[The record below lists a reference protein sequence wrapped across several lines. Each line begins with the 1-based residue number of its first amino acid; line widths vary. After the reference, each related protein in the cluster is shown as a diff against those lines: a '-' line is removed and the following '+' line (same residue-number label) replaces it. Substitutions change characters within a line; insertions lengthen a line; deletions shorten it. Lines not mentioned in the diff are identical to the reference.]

1 VPARRQQKRCR
12 KHIEIPQCACKG
24 MGRGKGGRGNFVGRC
39 GIASRGFRGARHVS
53 RESSVHVMHRAR
65 MPPNFMVTIVL
76 HGRLKIINPDG
87 QGAGGRMAAE
97 LHSSCHWAAPAAD
110 PALEVWLF
118 RARPMQH
125 AAESG
130 VHRLHVRAHHAGS
143 GGRWRSGRHHHLL
156 HLFLVLLGNPLSKLF
171 RTW

>member
-1 VPARRQQKRCR
+1 
-12 KHIEIPQCACKG
+12 
-24 MGRGKGGRGNFVGRC
+24 M
-39 GIASRGFRGARHVS
+39 S

-65 MPPNFMVTIVL
+65 MPPNFMVTSWSSEDHQPRSSTLMVKGL
-76 HGRLKIINPDG
+76 VGGWRLSSTAPVTGQRLRPTPHWRSGSSGRPAD
-87 QGAGGRMAAE
+87 AA
-97 LHSSCHWAAPAAD
+97 
-110 PALEVWLF
+110 
-118 RARPMQH
+118 